1 MSTGCG
7 RRTRRIQCGVARILM
22 VASEAAPFIK
32 TGGLADVLG
41 ALPKALVRA
50 GEQVAVV
57 IPLYRRVSVREAT
70 LVYERLRFSLGMRS
84 FEANILEKMEQGVRY
99 FFVQI
104 PELYDRDGLYD
115 GPGGEYPDNHIRFGA
130 LCQAALGVVRHLF
143 PADIIHCHDWQAGL
157 LPVLVR
163 DIYAGHPAY
172 SSIRLVFT
180 IHNLGYQ
187 GSYGRGAMADLGLP
201 DRLFRIDLLA
211 HYGNLNFLKA
221 GLVYSHFLTTVS
233 RTYAAEIQTPE
244 FGFNLDGL
252 LRARRDSLF
261 GILNGVDYE
270 AWDPATD
277 KKIARN
283 YDVAHLEGKPE
294 CKAALLKQMGLPES
308 LMGRPLFGIVSRFA
322 WQKGFDFLASVGND
336 FAAEDVGLVVLGS
349 GDAGLEDFFNRFAQA
364 YPHKVAVKIG
374 YDDALAHQIEAGSD
388 LFLMP
393 SRYEPCGL
401 NQIYS
406 LKYGTLP
413 VVRATGG
420 LEDTIDDD
428 TGFKF
433 WGYNGYE
440 LLQCIRF
447 AINQFDKERW
457 KRMMK
462 TAMLRDHSWDVSAKE
477 YIGLYGRLMASA

>member
-1 MSTGCG
+1 
-7 RRTRRIQCGVARILM
+7 M

-41 ALPKALVRA
+41 ALPKALTRA
-50 GEQVAVV
+50 GEEVAVV
-57 IPLYRRVSVREAT
+57 IPLYSRVNVQDAT
-70 LVYERLRFSLGMRS
+70 LVYERLRFSMGWRT
-84 FEANILEKMEQGVRY
+84 FQANILEKTEAGVRY

-115 GPGGEYPDNHIRFGA
+115 GPGGEYSDNHIRFGA
-130 LCQAALGVVRHLF
+130 LCQAALGIERHLF
-143 PADIIHCHDWQAGL
+143 SAEIIHCHDWQTGL

-187 GSYGRGAMADLGLP
+187 GSYGTWALADLGLP
-201 DRLFRIDLLA
+201 DRLFRVDLLA
-211 HYGNLNFLKA
+211 HYGRVNLLKA

-233 RTYAAEIQTPE
+233 KTYASEIQTPE
-244 FGFNLDGL
+244 YGFNLDGL

-261 GILNGVDYE
+261 GILNGVDYD
-270 AWDPATD
+270 AWNPATD

-283 YDVAHLEGKPE
+283 YDVGHIEGKE
-294 CKAALLKQMGLPES
+294 DCKAALLKQAGLS
-308 LMGRPLFGIVSRFA
+308 ARLMQRPVFGIVSRFA
-322 WQKGFDFLASVGND
+322 WQKGFDFLADVAYD

-349 GDAGLEDFFNRFAQA
+349 GDRGLEDFFTRFART
-364 YPHKVAVKIG
+364 YPDKIAVKIG
-374 YDDALAHQIEAGSD
+374 YDDALAHQIEAGAD
-388 LFLMP
+388 LFMMP

-440 LLQCIRF
+440 LLNCVRF
-447 AINQFDKERW
+447 AAAQYGTPRW
-457 KRMMK
+457 PRMMK

-477 YIGLYGRLMASA
+477 YIRL

>member
-1 MSTGCG
+1 
-7 RRTRRIQCGVARILM
+7 M
-22 VASEAAPFIK
+22 VASEAAPYIK

-50 GEQVAVV
+50 GEQMAVV
-57 IPLYRRVSVREAT
+57 IPLYRRVNVQDAT
-70 LVYERLRFSLGMRS
+70 VAYEHLRFSMGWRT
-84 FEANILEKMEQGVRY
+84 FEANILEKTEAGVRY

-115 GPGGEYPDNHIRFGA
+115 GPGGEYGDNHIRFGA
-130 LCQAALGVVRHLF
+130 LCHAALGVVRHLF
-143 PADIIHCHDWQAGL
+143 PANIVHCHDWQAGL

-172 SSIRLVFT
+172 SNIRLVFT

-187 GSYGRGAMADLGLP
+187 GSYGEWALGDLGLP

-211 HYGNLNFLKA
+211 HHGSVNLLKA

-233 RTYAAEIQTPE
+233 KTYAAEIQTPE

-252 LRARRDSLF
+252 LRARQDVLF
-261 GILNGVDYE
+261 GIVNGVDYL

-277 KKIARN
+277 KKIAKN
-283 YDVAHLEGKPE
+283 YSVTHPEGKRV
-294 CKAALLKQMGLPES
+294 CKAALLAQAGLPEH
-308 LMGRPLFGIVSRFA
+308 LMDRPVFGIVSRFA
-322 WQKGFDFLASVGND
+322 WQKGFDFLASVANE

-349 GDAGLEDFFNRFAQA
+349 GDRGLEDFFTHFAQT

-374 YDDALAHQIEAGSD
+374 YDDALAHQIEAGAD

-406 LKYGTLP
+406 LRYGTLP

-440 LLQCIRF
+440 LLNCIRF
-447 AINQFDKERW
+447 AVAHWDTPRW
-457 KRMMK
+457 PRMVG
-462 TAMLRDHSWDVSAKE
+462 TAMLRDYSWDVSAKE
-477 YIGLYGRLMASA
+477 YVGLYERVVVTI

>member
-1 MSTGCG
+1 
-7 RRTRRIQCGVARILM
+7 M

-57 IPLYRRVSVREAT
+57 IPLYRRVKLRDAT
-70 LVYERLRFSLGMRS
+70 LAYERLRLSLGPRT
-84 FEANILEKMEQGVRY
+84 FEANILEKAEHGVRY

-115 GPGGEYPDNHIRFGA
+115 GPGGEYTDNHIRFGA
-130 LCQAALGVVRHLF
+130 LCQAALGTVRHLF
-143 PADIIHCHDWQAGL
+143 PADIVHCHDWQAGL

-172 SSIRLVFT
+172 SRIRLAFT

-187 GSYGRGAMADLGLP
+187 GSFGRGAMADLGLP
-201 DRLFRIDLLA
+201 ERLLRIDLLA
-211 HYGNLNFLKA
+211 HFGNLNLMKA

-233 RTYAAEIQTPE
+233 KTYAAEIQTPE

-252 LRARRDSLF
+252 LRARRDVLF

-270 AWDPATD
+270 AWNPATD
-277 KKIARN
+277 RNIAQN
-283 YDVAHLEGKPE
+283 YDVIHPDGKQV
-294 CKAALLKQMGLPES
+294 CKAALLKEMGLPES
-308 LMGRPLFGIVSRFA
+308 LMTRPVFGIVSRFA
-322 WQKGFDFLASVGND
+322 WQKGFDFLASVANEFGS
-336 FAAEDVGLVVLGS
+336 EDIGLVVLGS
-349 GDAGLEDFFNRFAQA
+349 GDAGLENFFARFAEA

-374 YDDALAHQIEAGSD
+374 YDDGLAHRIEAGSD

-413 VVRATGG
+413 LVRATGG
-420 LEDTIDDD
+420 LEDTVDDA

-433 WGYNGYE
+433 WGYSGYE
-440 LLQCIRF
+440 LLNCIRF
-447 AINQFDKERW
+447 AADQFGGERW
-457 KRMMK
+457 KRMME
-462 TAMLRDHSWDVSAKE
+462 TAMLRDYSWDVSAKE
-477 YIGLYGRLMASA
+477 YIGLYDRLMATV